1 MQCRWAAPQQAVD
14 NLRECI
20 ALNSTAGSKASGVS
34 LAANV
39 LLWDKSN
46 DAPPNELLHW
56 ARDHRS
62 SSSSSTT
69 TTTTTTATTTTATTA
84 ATTGAGGGAGAAASA
99 EAGPSRGFDL
109 VMASDCLFF
118 TDFHTDLVHTLFLL
132 ATGKAP
138 PSTPLAAAATDAT
151 AAAVVEVDDDI
162 PLQPATGD
170 AWPQVW
176 LLAPTRGK
184 TAAQF
189 IEKALPL
196 FHITRSCSYHPEVVA
211 AHKAA
216 LAGNASSSGG
226 GSSSSTGGVQA
237 YDPDLHFPVLLVLRP
252 RKQDEVST

>member
-1 MQCRWAAPQQAVD
+1 MQCRLAAPQQAVD

-20 ALNSTAGSKASGVS
+20 GLNSTAGSKASGVS
-34 LAANV
+34 VAANV

-46 DAPPNELLHW
+46 DAPANELLHW
-56 ARDHRS
+56 ARDHS
-62 SSSSSTT
+62 SSISPTS
-69 TTTTTTATTTTATTA
+69 ATSFSTTATTA
-84 ATTGAGGGAGAAASA
+84 ATTGAGGGAGAGA

-151 AAAVVEVDDDI
+151 AAAVVEVDGDI
-162 PLQPATGD
+162 PLQSATGD

-216 LAGNASSSGG
+216 LAANASSSGS
-226 GSSSSTGGVQA
+226 SSSSTGSVQA